1 MIRQSL
7 NSKITSFNAFTSKP
21 QILKWVFI
29 LYLTLFS
36 VSAVAQA
43 DPANKKWEFA
53 VAPYLLFPN
62 LSGEITVNGILLD
75 ADASAK
81 DVFENLELG
90 GMLYLEATS
99 DKWAIILDGYFV
111 NLNASGTTP
120 VLEREIDYRM
130 NQLAIT
136 GAGLYR
142 LNSWAEVGIGGRINS
157 VGSKLYIEPGEIVLP
172 GRNFTMSETWFDP
185 LLVARAMTRFNTTK
199 WRLGIIADFGGF
211 GIGSDYAWQINPF
224 AGYQFSKLFEVNA
237 AFRWNGMKY
246 ETGSGDELFI
256 YDMTLYGPSIGFMLH
271 F

>member
-1 MIRQSL
+1 MKHQRP
-7 NSKITSFNAFTSKP
+7 NFNCNPSNYLTGSP
-21 QILKWVFI
+21 SRLKWIFI
-29 LYLTLFS
+29 LYLILFS
-36 VSAVAQA
+36 ISTVAQT
-43 DPANKKWEFA
+43 DPEKNKWEFA

-62 LSGEITVNGILLD
+62 MSGEITVNGILV
-75 ADASAK
+75 DASANAK
-81 DVFENLELG
+81 DIFDNLELG

-111 NLNASGTTP
+111 NLKVKGTTM
-120 VLEREIDYRM
+120 VLERKIEYRL
-130 NQLAIT
+130 NQSMIA

-142 LNSWAEVGIGGRINS
+142 LNSWAEVGIGGRVNS
-157 VGSKLYIEPGEIVLP
+157 IGSKLYIEPGEIVLP
-172 GRNFTMSETWFDP
+172 GRDFSMNETWFDP
-185 LLVARAMTRFNTTK
+185 LLVARAMTRFNNTK

-211 GIGSDYAWQINPF
+211 GIGSDYAWLINPF

-246 ETGSGDELFI
+246 ESGTGDDLFK